1 MKTILL
7 LRHAKSSWDSPASS
21 DFQRP
26 LNSRGI
32 RDAPRI
38 GAWIAEQGFRPGSVL
53 CSAATRAQET
63 LAGLQ
68 TTLDLG
74 SNITIT
80 DDLYLAPPKTAIELL
95 SLIDDSVKCTLLIA
109 HNPGL
114 EVLLRGLC
122 GTDHSMPTC
131 ALAVIELPIDSW
143 LATDLNCQ
151 GTLQHFI
158 TPRELPPASD

>member
-1 MKTILL
+1 MKTVAL

-38 GAWIAEQGFRPGSVL
+38 GTWIAEQGIRPDWVL

-74 SNITIT
+74 DNITIT
-80 DDLYLAPPKTAIELL
+80 EDLYLAPPSTAVELL
-95 SLIDDSVKCTLLIA
+95 SQVDDSVECTLVIA
-109 HNPGL
+109 HNPGM
-114 EVLLRGLC
+114 EGLLWGLC
-122 GTDHSMPTC
+122 GTANSMPTC

-143 LATDLNCQ
+143 LATALNCQ
-151 GTLQHFI
+151 GTLQHYI
-158 TPRELPPASD
+158 TPRELPHSC

>member
-1 MKTILL
+1 MKTVIL
-7 LRHAKSSWDSPASS
+7 LRHAKSSWDNPASS

-38 GAWIAEQGFRPGSVL
+38 GAWIAEQGIKPDWVL

-63 LAGLQ
+63 LARLQ

-74 SNITIT
+74 VNITIT
-80 DDLYLAPPKTAIELL
+80 DHLYLAPPTTVVELL
-95 SLIDDSVKCTLLIA
+95 SQADDSAKCSLVIA
-109 HNPGL
+109 HNPGM
-114 EVLLRGLC
+114 EGLLWGLC
-122 GTDHSMPTC
+122 GTDNSMPTC

-151 GTLQHFI
+151 GTLQHYI
-158 TPRELPPASD
+158 TPRELPNSR

>member
-1 MKTILL
+1 MKTVIL

-38 GAWIAEQGFRPGSVL
+38 GAWIAEQGLRPDWVL

-63 LAGLQ
+63 LDGLQ
-68 TTLDLG
+68 TTLDLDA
-74 SNITIT
+74 NITIT
-80 DDLYLAPPKTAIELL
+80 NDLYLAPPKTVIELL
-95 SLIDDSVKCTLLIA
+95 SQVDDSVECSLVIA
-109 HNPGL
+109 HNPGM
-114 EVLLRGLC
+114 EGLLWGLC
-122 GTDHSMPTC
+122 GTDNSMPTC

-143 LATDLNCQ
+143 MAIDLNCQ
-151 GTLQHFI
+151 GTLQHYI
-158 TPRELPPASD
+158 TPRALPHLS